1 VQQTPTVPIVPSGKS
16 SHTVVPGDTLWG
28 IAQKFLGSGVKWSSI
43 YEANK
48 PVIEKAARTHGH
60 ASSGLGRLI
69 FPKTQLRLPT
79 LPQLQPNAD
88 ALRTLIK
95 EIVTT
100 GNDLCVALHCNAT
113 WSESGASKAI
123 SVLGRLDYGINFG
136 RVVVQG
142 VKWYTAL
149 EQYNAAIAKYGTSTQ
164 NPQVKEAAIRL
175 VLANHDLHQA
185 VVDWSPLLGFFF
197 PVPTITLTLP

>member
-1 VQQTPTVPIVPSGKS
+1 VPLVPSGKGA
-16 SHTVVPGDTLWG
+16 HTVVPGDTLWG
-28 IAQKFLGSGVKWSSI
+28 IAQKFLGSGVKWPVI
-43 YEANK
+43 YDVNK
-48 PVIEKAARTHGH
+48 SVIEKAARTHGH
-60 ASSGLGRLI
+60 PSSGLGRSI

-88 ALRTLIK
+88 AVKTLIT
-95 EIVTT
+95 EIVST

-123 SVLGRLDYGINFG
+123 GVLGRVDYGINLG
-136 RVVVQG
+136 RVAVQR

-149 EQYNAAIAKYGTSTQ
+149 EQYNAVVAKYGTSTK
-164 NPQVKEAAIRL
+164 NPQVNEAAIRL
-175 VLANHDLHQA
+175 VLANRDLHQA
-185 VVDWSPLLGFFF
+185 LVDWSPLLGVFF

>member
-1 VQQTPTVPIVPSGKS
+1 MPSQPSGEVT
-16 SHTVVPGDTLWG
+16 HTVVPGDTLWG
-28 IAQKFLGSGVKWSSI
+28 IAQKFLGSGVKWPSI
-43 YEANK
+43 YDVNK
-48 PVIEKAARTHGH
+48 SVIEKAARTHGH
-60 ASSGLGRLI
+60 TSSGLGRLI

-88 ALRTLIK
+88 AVKTLIK
-95 EIVTT
+95 EIVST

-123 SVLGRLDYGINFG
+123 GVLGRVDYGINFG

-149 EQYNAAIAKYGTSTQ
+149 EQYNAVVAKYGTSTK
-164 NPQVKEAAIRL
+164 NPQVNEAAIRL
-175 VLANHDLHQA
+175 VLANRDLHQA
-185 VVDWSPLLGFFF
+185 LVDWSPLLGVFF